1 MKARTRHPRFAC
13 SLLLACALPLAATA
27 QPDVNSPEDADPLLS
42 ISTAHGD
49 RQLADL
55 SARLL
60 PGLASPAG
68 SATRGAAG
76 FDAWAALRKGTSFAA
91 EPHRRPAVDASLRH
105 YRKHSYALAH
115 SVRQA
120 ALYLPYVT
128 RRLVE
133 SDLPPELAL
142 LPFVESAYDPL
153 ALSPSGAAGLWQITK
168 ATADRLGLKR
178 NQWYDGRNDIVR
190 STDAAITY
198 LHYLN
203 HRFGGDW
210 LLTLAAYNG
219 GEGRVAR
226 AIMAN
231 LASGRETD
239 FWALDLPPETR
250 TYVPRFLALAS
261 LFRDTEALSR
271 LRPQAL
277 SPPRSLETLVLPGQ
291 ISLVRAAQL
300 ADIDYELLKR
310 LNAGLK
316 RDVTPPQ
323 GPHRLVLPRRAARRF
338 VAAVTFA
345 REPIWD
351 PASLELRA
359 PPAQAL

>member
-1 MKARTRHPRFAC
+1 MKARTRHPRFAR
-13 SLLLACALPLAATA
+13 SLLLACALPLAAAA
-27 QPDVNSPEDADPLLS
+27 QTGIDGAERAPALLS
-42 ISTAHGD
+42 ISTAHSD

-60 PGLASPAG
+60 PGLISPAV
-68 SATRGAAG
+68 SVTRIDAG
-76 FDAWAALRKGTSFAA
+76 FDAWTALGQGTSFAA
-91 EPHRRPAVDASLRH
+91 GPDHRPRVEDSLRH
-105 YRKHSYALAH
+105 YREHSYALAH

-120 ALYLPYVT
+120 ALYLPYIT

-153 ALSPSGAAGLWQITK
+153 ASSPSGATGLWQLTA

-203 HRFGGDW
+203 RRFGGDW
-210 LLTLAAYNG
+210 LLALAAYNG
-219 GEGRVAR
+219 GEGRVKR

-231 LASGRETD
+231 LASGRKTD

-250 TYVPRFLALAS
+250 AYVPRFLALAR
-261 LFRDTEALSR
+261 LFRDAEVLAR
-271 LRPQAL
+271 LRPQR
-277 SPPRSLETLVLPGQ
+277 PNQPRSLETLVLPGQ
-291 ISLVRAAQL
+291 ISLARAAQL
-300 ADIDYELLKR
+300 ADIDYALLKR
-310 LNAGLK
+310 LNTGLK

-323 GPHRLVLPRRAARRF
+323 GPHRLILPRHAARRF

-351 PASLELRA
+351 PASQA
-359 PPAQAL
+359 SPAQAL

>member
-13 SLLLACALPLAATA
+13 SLLLACALPLAAA
-27 QPDVNSPEDADPLLS
+27 QAGIDGPGRAVSLLS

-49 RQLADL
+49 RQLTDL

-60 PGLASPAG
+60 PGLASPAV
-68 SATRGAAG
+68 AAVRGGAR
-76 FDAWAALRKGTSFAA
+76 FDAWAALGKGTSFASA
-91 EPHRRPAVDASLRH
+91 PHRQARVDESLRH
-105 YRKHSYALAH
+105 YREHSSALAH
-115 SVRQA
+115 SVRRA

-142 LPFVESAYDPL
+142 LPLVESAYDPL
-153 ALSPSGAAGLWQITK
+153 ASSPSGAAGLWQITA

-190 STDAAITY
+190 STDAAIIY

-203 HRFGGDW
+203 RRFGGDW
-210 LLTLAAYNG
+210 LLALAAYNG

-226 AIMAN
+226 AVTAN

-250 TYVPRFLALAS
+250 AYVPRFLALAR
-261 LFRDTEALSR
+261 LFRDSEALGR
-271 LRPQAL
+271 LRPQTL
-277 SPPRSLETLVLPGQ
+277 GQPRSLETLVLPGQ

-300 ADIDYELLKR
+300 ADVDYQLLKR
-310 LNAGLK
+310 LNTGLK

-323 GPHRLVLPRRAARRF
+323 GPHRLVLPLRAARRF

-351 PASLELRA
+351 PASLEPMA

>member
-1 MKARTRHPRFAC
+1 MKGRTRHLRFAR

-27 QPDVNSPEDADPLLS
+27 QPGVDGPGRGALLLS

-60 PGLASPAG
+60 PGLASPAV
-68 SATRGAAG
+68 SAARGGAR
-76 FDAWAALRKGTSFAA
+76 FDAWAALGKGTSFASG
-91 EPHRRPAVDASLRH
+91 PRQPRVDESLRH
-105 YRKHSYALAH
+105 YREHSYALAH

-153 ALSPSGAAGLWQITK
+153 ASSPSGAAGLWQITA

-203 HRFGGDW
+203 RRFGGDW
-210 LLTLAAYNG
+210 LLALAAYNG

-226 AIMAN
+226 AVMAN
-231 LASGRETD
+231 LASGRGTD

-250 TYVPRFLALAS
+250 AYVPRFLALAR
-261 LFRDTEALSR
+261 LFRDSEALGR
-271 LRPQAL
+271 LRPQTL
-277 SPPRSLETLVLPGQ
+277 GEPRSLETLVLPGQ
-291 ISLVRAAQL
+291 ISLARAAQL
-300 ADIDYELLKR
+300 ADIDYQMLKR
-310 LNAGLK
+310 LNTGLK

-351 PASLELRA
+351 PASLAPMA

>member
-1 MKARTRHPRFAC
+1 MKAQTRNPRFAC

-27 QPDVNSPEDADPLLS
+27 QPSGDGPGRADPLLS
-42 ISTAHGD
+42 IVTAQGD

-60 PGLASPAG
+60 PEPAG
-68 SATRGAAG
+68 AATRSAAG
-76 FDAWAALRKGTSFAA
+76 FDAWTALGKGASLTMG
-91 EPHRRPAVDASLRH
+91 PRRQRAVDDSLRH
-105 YRKHSYALAH
+105 YREHSYALAH
-115 SVRQA
+115 NVRQA

-153 ALSPSGAAGLWQITK
+153 ALSPSGAAGLWQITA

-203 HRFGGDW
+203 RRFGGDW

-219 GEGRVAR
+219 GEGRVTR
-226 AIMAN
+226 AVMAN

-250 TYVPRFLALAS
+250 AYVPRFLALAR
-261 LFRDTEALSR
+261 LFRDADALR
-271 LRPQAL
+271 QLRPQTL
-277 SPPRSLETLVLPGQ
+277 DQPRSLETLILPGQ
-291 ISLVRAAQL
+291 ISLARAAQL
-300 ADIDYELLKR
+300 ADIDYELLKQ
-310 LNAGLK
+310 LNAGFK

-323 GPHRLVLPRRAARRF
+323 GPHRLLLPHWAARRF

-345 REPIWD
+345 RESWD
-351 PASLELRA
+351 PASLQPVA
-359 PPAQAL
+359 PPAQTL

>member
-1 MKARTRHPRFAC
+1 MKARTRHPCLAR
-13 SLLLACALPLAATA
+13 SLLLACALPLAAAA
-27 QPDVNSPEDADPLLS
+27 QPGVDGPKRAVPLLS

-49 RQLADL
+49 RQFADL

-60 PGLASPAG
+60 PGLASPAV
-68 SATRGAAG
+68 SATHGGAR
-76 FDAWAALRKGTSFAA
+76 FDAWAALSKGPSFASGSHSQ
-91 EPHRRPAVDASLRH
+91 PRVDKPLRH
-105 YRKHSYALAH
+105 YREHSYALAH

-128 RRLVE
+128 RRLLA

-153 ALSPSGAAGLWQITK
+153 ASSPSGAAGLWQITA

-190 STDAAITY
+190 STDAAISY

-203 HRFGGDW
+203 RRFGGDW
-210 LLTLAAYNG
+210 LLALAAYNG

-250 TYVPRFLALAS
+250 AYVPRFLALAR
-261 LFRDTEALSR
+261 LFRDSEALDW
-271 LRPQAL
+271 LRPQTL
-277 SPPRSLETLVLPGQ
+277 GEPRSLETLVLPGQ
-291 ISLVRAAQL
+291 ISLARAAQL
-300 ADIDYELLKR
+300 ADIDYQLLKR

-316 RDVTPPQ
+316 HDVTPPQ
-323 GPHRLVLPRRAARRF
+323 GPHRLVLPRRAARRL

-351 PASLELRA
+351 PASLAPMA